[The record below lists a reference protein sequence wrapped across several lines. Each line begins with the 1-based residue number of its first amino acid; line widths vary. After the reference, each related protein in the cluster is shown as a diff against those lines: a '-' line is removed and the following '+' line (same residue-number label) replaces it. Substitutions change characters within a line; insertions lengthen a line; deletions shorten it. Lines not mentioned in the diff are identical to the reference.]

1 MLGAQTPTQ
10 AQERTSRSFC
20 STADYS
26 HSPGPLGSNK
36 NTNSLN
42 KAVGGS
48 STAPRRW
55 AEERDQRGASPRLS
69 YFDVH
74 GIVLQRYQERGGV
87 LRPPQRLLV
96 RGGRSVCGTLAAR
109 QRTSQAPAIV
119 RRDTLL
125 HAIIA

>member
-1 MLGAQTPTQ
+1 
-10 AQERTSRSFC
+10 
-20 STADYS
+20 TADYS

-36 NTNSLN
+36 NNNSVK
-42 KAVGGS
+42 KADRGF
-48 STAPRRW
+48 STAHLRC
-55 AEERDQRGASPRLS
+55 AEEQEQRGDSHRLS